1 MEEMGTGISEFL
13 MLMGILLGYGILEG
27 FIQVL
32 TLYSESKA
40 RVIKEYE
47 DKLGLKGLS
56 KDFRYLRLQVIVSNL
71 MEVLAFG
78 IVLGTYW
85 FGNQGLFVM
94 MVELGIGLYLIELWL
109 IQKTMGKDLEWI
121 SRRVVASKVF
131 KEYANPQLLGKLE
144 EVLTTKRGELKDDE
158 LRVYLRNMVKF
169 RNSKVKDELNYI
181 LMRYENKERM
191 ISINRILLA
200 ERELLVQADK
210 SEGSKEGLYKVFKE
224 MNNYILEIPVVKETL
239 LKEERANLKTLEE
252 AEKGLKKSTEW
263 LTSSK
268 FYN

>member
-1 MEEMGTGISEFL
+1 MGTGISEFW

-27 FIQVL
+27 IIQML

-56 KDFRYLRLQVIVSNL
+56 KEFRYLRLQVIVSNL

-191 ISINRILLA
+191 VSINRILLA

-210 SEGSKEGLYKVFKE
+210 SEGRKEGLYKVFKE
-224 MNNYILEIPVVKETL
+224 LNNYILWII
-239 LKEERANLKTLEE
+239 
-252 AEKGLKKSTEW
+252 
-263 LTSSK
+263 
-268 FYN
+268 F